1 MHQIVNFTKWVSK
14 KILPVIFLLA
24 GLNAQA
30 QFRVYSYNNTN
41 DNKTSIKYSKSGFD
55 KFVLKYEGEIT
66 LSDDDKDI
74 VAISDGG
81 YLEIKKSVFGS
92 KRKVVIESD
101 AHGRL
106 LKKYYTGFSQ
116 KAFEPEGRKWLAEM
130 LPDIVRT
137 YNIGTEARV
146 ERFYNHGGARAVF
159 DEVNFLENDYA
170 AYEYLRMV
178 LEKDLTTEEL
188 EELLRLAGKKNWLR
202 SSFGRIT
209 AAQSKRLF
217 CVERVGFC
225 LHQCNQTYW
234 CRSLYD
240 PNFKPSY

>member
-1 MHQIVNFTKWVSK
+1 MHQIVNFTKGVSK
-14 KILPVIFLLA
+14 KILLVIFLLA
-24 GLNAQA
+24 GLNAEA

-66 LSDDDKDI
+66 LSDDDKDV

-130 LPDIVRT
+130 LPDIVRIEFAQRVNNAGDSVKQAYRNACKSISSDSYYRQAT
-137 YNIGTEARV
+137 NAIG
-146 ERFYNHGGARAVF
+146 N
-159 DEVNFLENDYA
+159 
-170 AYEYLRMV
+170 
-178 LEKDLTTEEL
+178 
-188 EELLRLAGKKNWLR
+188 
-202 SSFGRIT
+202 
-209 AAQSKRLF
+209 
-217 CVERVGFC
+217 
-225 LHQCNQTYW
+225 
-234 CRSLYD
+234 
-240 PNFKPSY
+240 